1 MIKIKESQ
9 GAFNSTNYKSVR
21 DSSEDFTGY
30 YLTIEEYNNL
40 NRQIKTAELRAERAE
55 KEALENKPSLD
66 DKMRNLKQQQQ
77 NNDIIAKYDEA
88 IKALKSRL
96 SSAEKANKDLK
107 RIAIERANA
116 KRNIRPKKERSGYIA
131 ITQKQTTF
139 NKKNCWLTII
149 QSPFSAS
156 IDFLYVR
163 KEFEKAYDFPNLIKT
178 EYKENYKSGFWE
190 ISVYTEKHLNLPDDM
205 RITA

>member
-77 NNDIIAKYDEA
+77 NCV
-88 IKALKSRL
+88 
-96 SSAEKANKDLK
+96 
-107 RIAIERANA
+107 
-116 KRNIRPKKERSGYIA
+116 YI
-131 ITQKQTTF
+131 
-139 NKKNCWLTII
+139 
-149 QSPFSAS
+149 S
-156 IDFLYVR
+156 
-163 KEFEKAYDFPNLIKT
+163 
-178 EYKENYKSGFWE
+178 
-190 ISVYTEKHLNLPDDM
+190 
-205 RITA
+205 

>member
-40 NRQIKTAELRAERAE
+40 NRQIETAELRAERAE

-66 DKMRNLKQQQQ
+66 DKMRNLKQQQE
-77 NNDIIAKYDEA
+77 NNDIISKYDEA

-96 SSAEKANKDLK
+96 ASAEKANKDLK

-116 KRNIRPKKERSGYIA
+116 KRNIRPKKSVLA
-131 ITQKQTTF
+131 ILQ
-139 NKKNCWLTII
+139 
-149 QSPFSAS
+149 
-156 IDFLYVR
+156 
-163 KEFEKAYDFPNLIKT
+163 
-178 EYKENYKSGFWE
+178 
-190 ISVYTEKHLNLPDDM
+190 
-205 RITA
+205 